1 MSQSY
6 FLENIKS
13 SNIIDK
19 IFDYASSSDIYK
31 LTLIKN
37 CKSLQKKLNID
48 INDYKYL
55 YLNNIECKY
64 HKMEYKNN
72 TLDKKYLF
80 NNAESALKELNIS
93 FDEAKDIITK
103 YKVKYKDENKDD
115 KKKVF
120 ILEDVLFI
128 FDIYAPFLD
137 IIIKYSED
145 IFININLN

>member
-48 INDYKYL
+48 INY
-55 YLNNIECKY
+55 
-64 HKMEYKNN
+64 
-72 TLDKKYLF
+72 
-80 NNAESALKELNIS
+80 
-93 FDEAKDIITK
+93 
-103 YKVKYKDENKDD
+103 
-115 KKKVF
+115 
-120 ILEDVLFI
+120 
-128 FDIYAPFLD
+128 
-137 IIIKYSED
+137 
-145 IFININLN
+145 